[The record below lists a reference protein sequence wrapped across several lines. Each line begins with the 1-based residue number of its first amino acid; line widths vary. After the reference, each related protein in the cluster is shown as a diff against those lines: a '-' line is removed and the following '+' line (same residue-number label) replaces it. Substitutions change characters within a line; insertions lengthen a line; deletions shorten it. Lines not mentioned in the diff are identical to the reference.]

1 MSNTQNAGCAFDVVS
16 DGNPFN
22 TNLVNAPFL
31 PGNLPVA
38 VRYAGGCSGIDAE
51 TVAKMPA
58 YFEAAHRGLG
68 KIVAFSGGTMNTEDK
83 VVDGKTVRT
92 PVGFTITYVPSLLK
106 ALYGAYAIS
115 TTPRTEQMTLDPDF
129 GGVVLTSHGDRVDY
143 RQDRAV
149 IMQVDAADI
158 AESDWSKDVIPYLTL
173 LAAWQKQGVKVAVV
187 AFNGGGV
194 TKKEIYW
201 ALERG
206 VPVIAVRGS
215 GRQTDAFIEAFEKG
229 EAKVPGAGG
238 DEVAVDTD
246 LVSICSID
254 DAETFRAALI
264 ARGIITETEEGCG
277 CTE

>member
-1 MSNTQNAGCAFDVVS
+1 MNQADLGCAFDVVS

-58 YFEAAHRGLG
+58 YFEAAHRGVG
-68 KIVAFSGGTMNTEDK
+68 KIVAFSGGTVVTEDK
-83 VVDGKTVRT
+83 VEGGKTVRT
-92 PVGFTITYVPSLLK
+92 PVGFTITYVPSLLREK
-106 ALYGAYAIS
+106 YGCYAIS
-115 TTPRTEQMTLDPDF
+115 TTPRTEQMRLDRDF
-129 GGVVLTSHGDRVDY
+129 GGVILTGGETVNRVDY

-173 LAAWQKQGVKVAVV
+173 LAAWQKQGVAVAVV

-229 EAKVPGAGG
+229 EAKVPGEGG
-238 DEVAVDTD
+238 DEVAVDPA

-254 DAETFRAALI
+254 DPETLRQALI
-264 ARGIITETEEGCG
+264 ARGIIAVEGCG
-277 CTE
+277 CAD